1 MGEDSRLGLWT
12 VRSQQDMISAVAGV
26 KHKPSDN
33 EVVGASAVISERR
46 GMERDYRNHL
56 VRIMDCCTV
65 LDLIHSVI
73 CACIS

>member
-1 MGEDSRLGLWT
+1 MGEDSRLGLWI

-46 GMERDYRNHL
+46 GMDRDYRNHC
-56 VRIMDCCTV
+56 V
-65 LDLIHSVI
+65 
-73 CACIS
+73 